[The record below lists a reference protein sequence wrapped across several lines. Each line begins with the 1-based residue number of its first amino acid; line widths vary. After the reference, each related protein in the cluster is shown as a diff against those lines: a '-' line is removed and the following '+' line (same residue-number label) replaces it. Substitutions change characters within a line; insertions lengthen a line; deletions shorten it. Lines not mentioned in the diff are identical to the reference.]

1 MAFAIDQE
9 HLPAVL
15 TSHPMT
21 DDEFAALCAEHP
33 DLSIELSAE
42 GELILMAATF
52 SIPSFRNAE
61 ICRQLGNWAIRDG
74 RGLASD
80 SSGGFVLP
88 NGARRSPDAAWTL
101 KARAQQLDTIGREGF
116 WHLCPDFV
124 IELRSPSDRPR
135 AIREKMQE
143 WIANG
148 TGLAWLIE
156 PEERAITIYRTG
168 REAEKLVGLNV
179 LAGEGPVEG
188 FVLELPDV
196 WDPLR
201 EIN

>member
-21 DDEFAALCAEHP
+21 DDEFAALCSEHP
-33 DLSIELSAE
+33 DLFFEMTAE
-42 GELILMAATF
+42 GELIIMAATF
-52 SIPSFRNAE
+52 SIPGLRNAE
-61 ICRQLGNWAIRDG
+61 IGAQLRNWAKRDR
-74 RGLASD
+74 RGLVSD
-80 SSGGFVLP
+80 SSTGFVLP
-88 NGARRSPDAAWTL
+88 NGARRSPDAAWML
-101 KARAQQLDTIGREGF
+101 KSRVQQMNPAEREGF

-135 AIREKMQE
+135 VIREKMQE

-148 TGLAWLIE
+148 AALAWLIE
-156 PEERAITIYRTG
+156 PAERAITIYRPG
-168 REAEKLVGLNV
+168 RDPEKLVEIDSLP
-179 LAGEGPVEG
+179 GEGPVQG
-188 FVLELPDV
+188 FVLELPDI

-201 EIN
+201 DN

>member
-21 DDEFAALCAEHP
+21 DDEFAALCSEHP
-33 DLSIELSAE
+33 DLFFEMTAE
-42 GELILMAATF
+42 GELIIMAATF
-52 SIPSFRNAE
+52 SIPGLRNAE
-61 ICRQLGNWAIRDG
+61 IGAQLQNWAKRDR
-74 RGLASD
+74 RGVVSG
-80 SSGGFVLP
+80 SSTGFVLP

-101 KARAQQLDTIGREGF
+101 KSRVQQMNSAEREGF

-124 IELRSPSDRPR
+124 VELRSPRDRPR
-135 AIREKMQE
+135 ALREKMQE
-143 WIANG
+143 WIASG
-148 TGLAWLIE
+148 ATLAWLIE
-156 PEERAITIYRTG
+156 PSERAITIYRPG
-168 REAEKLVGLNV
+168 RDPEKLAGLDS
-179 LAGEGPVEG
+179 LPGEGPVEG

-201 EIN
+201 DN